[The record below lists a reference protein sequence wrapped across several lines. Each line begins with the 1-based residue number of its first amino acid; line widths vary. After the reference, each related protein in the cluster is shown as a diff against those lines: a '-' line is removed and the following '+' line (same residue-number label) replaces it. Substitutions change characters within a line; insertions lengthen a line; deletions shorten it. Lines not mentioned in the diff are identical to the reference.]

1 MKCRHH
7 TYLHVGFS
15 SFFCFFGTTGII
27 LVLKQR
33 ISIQFRMTIDII
45 VNKADFQRHLNG
57 CERRLNDLTKTL
69 QTIEKFAQKLLLNNT
84 KQEQEIYFN
93 QLNEIT
99 SQIEFLYSSILTL
112 DQSSFVLNGKKRL
125 DSLKTNLEK
134 NRIKFEQIQQYAQIK
149 FGYEYTPND
158 FEQSNGEQSMKLIN
172 KNLNNEQIELDLI
185 NHRTVIVTR
194 LEKDLTDLQGAF
206 TDINRLIH
214 EQGTLVNNIEQ
225 ALTNTDEM
233 VYEATEHVKTT
244 VKVKKRSSR
253 IKWILI
259 SVFIGAFLLLI
270 LILYFTLK
278 LAFPFG
284 KK

>member
-1 MKCRHH
+1 
-7 TYLHVGFS
+7 
-15 SFFCFFGTTGII
+15 
-27 LVLKQR
+27 
-33 ISIQFRMTIDII
+33 
-45 VNKADFQRHLNG
+45 
-57 CERRLNDLTKTL
+57 
-69 QTIEKFAQKLLLNNT
+69 
-84 KQEQEIYFN
+84 
-93 QLNEIT
+93 
-99 SQIEFLYSSILTL
+99 
-112 DQSSFVLNGKKRL
+112 
-125 DSLKTNLEK
+125 LEK

-149 FGYEYTPND
+149 FGYEYPQND
-158 FEQSNGEQSMKLIN
+158 FEQSNEEQQEQSMKLIN

-185 NHRTVIVTR
+185 HQRTVVVTR
-194 LEKDLTDLQGAF
+194 LENDLTDLQGAF
-206 TDINRLIH
+206 IDINRLIN